1 VPARSSSAEPRSPD
15 PGRRRTRRRP
25 WENLSAPQ
33 LFVLS
38 FLILIA
44 TGTLGF
50 LVLPGLYTGEPLG
63 VIDALFTATSAV
75 CVTGLSV
82 VDVSKSL
89 TVWGQAW
96 LLLLI
101 QAGGLGI
108 LTFSAVFTSIVGRR
122 SRLTVEEAASDVTS
136 VLPSVAPVRLLYTAL
151 GVTLAVEAAGA
162 ALLWLAWWEDFGAGR
177 ALWLAV
183 FHAVSAFCN
192 AGFSLF
198 SDNLVGF
205 QRHAG
210 PLLAV
215 GALIVVGGLGF
226 PVIQDLRLRLRRRGR
241 HRRLTLHTRV
251 VLFTSAA
258 LLAISMALY
267 LLFESGRTLREL
279 GAGHRV
285 LNAFFL
291 AVTPRT
297 AGFNTVDYDQLS
309 NPGIFLTLGLMW
321 VGGGPF
327 STAGGVKVTTAA
339 LLILLL
345 FTRLRGDRHVSL
357 AGRTIPDE
365 TTQRA
370 AGLAAG
376 AFLLLAGFV
385 FLLLMTEDPAA
396 GAAGER
402 SQFVRVVFEVQSAF
416 STVGLS
422 MNLTSQISPPG
433 RAILSLVMLLG
444 RVGPLAVLGAMALR
458 QRARV
463 PFRYAH
469 EEVLV
474 G

>member
-1 VPARSSSAEPRSPD
+1 MAAPPAR
-15 PGRRRTRRRP
+15 RRLF
-25 WENLSAPQ
+25 EALSAPQ

-38 FLILIA
+38 FLLLIA

-50 LVLPGLYTGEPLG
+50 LLLPGLYTGERLG
-63 VIDALFTATSAV
+63 FVDALFTATSAV

-82 VDVSKSL
+82 VDLSQAF
-89 TVWGQAW
+89 TPWGQLW
-96 LLLLI
+96 LLALI

-122 SRLTVEEAASDVTS
+122 SRLAVEEAASDVTS

-162 ALLWLAWWEDFGAGR
+162 ALLWLAWWDDFGAER
-177 ALWLAV
+177 ALWLAA

-198 SDNLVGF
+198 SDSLVGF

-210 PLLAV
+210 PLLAIGV
-215 GALIVVGGLGF
+215 LIVVGGLGF
-226 PVIQDLRLRLRRRGR
+226 PVIQDLRLRVRGQ
-241 HRRLTLHTRV
+241 HARLTLHTRV
-251 VLFTSAA
+251 VLATSAA
-258 LLAISMALY
+258 LLAASTALY
-267 LLFESGRTLREL
+267 LLFEADGSLREL
-279 GAGHRV
+279 GAGHRA
-285 LNAFFL
+285 LNAFFM
-291 AVTPRT
+291 AITPRT
-297 AGFNTVDYDQLS
+297 AGFNTVDYDQIS
-309 NPGIFLTLGLMW
+309 NPGIFLTLALMW

-339 LLILLL
+339 LLLLL
-345 FTRLRGDRHVSL
+345 LATRLRGDRHVSL

-385 FLLLMTEDPAA
+385 FLLLMTEAPAG

-422 MNLTSQISPPG
+422 MNLTPQVSPPG
-433 RAILSLVMLLG
+433 RLLLSLVMLLG

>member
-1 VPARSSSAEPRSPD
+1 MSRSSAR
-15 PGRRRTRRRP
+15 GRRGIHPRP
-25 WENLSAPQ
+25 WEALSAPQ
-33 LFVLS
+33 VFVLS
-38 FLILIA
+38 FLLLIA

-50 LVLPGLYTGEPLG
+50 LLLPGLYTGERFG

-82 VDVSKSL
+82 IDVSKFLS
-89 TVWGQAW
+89 VWGQVW

-151 GVTLAVEAAGA
+151 GVTLAVEAAGT
-162 ALLWLAWWEDFGAGR
+162 ALLWLAWRDDFGAGR

-192 AGFSLF
+192 AGFSSF
-198 SDNLVGF
+198 SGGLEEF
-205 QRHAG
+205 QRHAD
-210 PLLAV
+210 LLLVVA
-215 GALIVVGGLGF
+215 ALIIVGGLGF
-226 PVIQDLRLRLRRRGR
+226 PVIQDVRLRLRGR
-241 HRRLTLHTRV
+241 HSHLTLHSRV
-251 VLFTSAA
+251 VLITSAA
-258 LLAISMALY
+258 LLAVSTVLY
-267 LLFESGRTLREL
+267 LLFESNGTLREL
-279 GAGHRV
+279 DAGHRT
-285 LNAFFL
+285 LNAFFM

-297 AGFNTVDYDQLS
+297 AGFNTVDYDRLS
-309 NPGIFLTLGLMW
+309 NPAIFLTLALMW

-339 LLILLL
+339 LLLLLL

-376 AFLLLAGFV
+376 AFLLLASFV
-385 FLLLMTEDPAA
+385 FLMLMTEVRAA
-396 GAAGER
+396 DAGGER

-422 MNLTSQISPPG
+422 MNLTPQVSPPG
-433 RAILSLVMLLG
+433 RVILSLVMFLG